1 MQQLIAPHAAAGQ
14 SRFRP
19 HAKQRRKGIALIQ
32 ILYSPTSPYS
42 AKVRMAAKHAGLEFE
57 SVMVNTSVA
66 PENLISAN
74 PLGKI
79 PVLITAEGQSVFD
92 SRCITQYINRVTG
105 SKLFPRQSEKRLDA
119 EKLEA
124 LADGLC
130 DVLITQIYER
140 RFRPEEKVH
149 VPWLEK
155 QWEKTERVLAM
166 LDETPPRIGKRIHGG
181 HIALAAA
188 MSYLALRF
196 EGRWEKKYPKLKRW
210 QKRFNDLHPDLAEF
224 LPRAV

>member
-1 MQQLIAPHAAAGQ
+1 
-14 SRFRP
+14 
-19 HAKQRRKGIALIQ
+19 
-32 ILYSPTSPYS
+32 
-42 AKVRMAAKHAGLEFE
+42 MAALYAGLEFE

-66 PENLISAN
+66 PENLILAN

-79 PVLITAEGQSVFD
+79 PVLITQDDHSVFD
-92 SRCITQYINRVTG
+92 SRCITQYINRVSG
-105 SKLFPRQSEKRLDA
+105 SKLFPRNSDKRLEA

-130 DVLITQIYER
+130 DVLITQVYER

-149 VPWLEK
+149 LPWLEK

-166 LDETPPRIGKRIHGG
+166 LDEMPPKIGKRINGG

-188 MSYLALRF
+188 LSYLALRF

-210 QKRFNDLHPDLAEF
+210 QKRFNDLQPELAEF

>member
-1 MQQLIAPHAAAGQ
+1 MPQPIYHITGHTLN
-14 SRFRP
+14 
-19 HAKQRRKGIALIQ
+19 KEEKVIALIQ

-42 AKVRMAAKHAGLEFE
+42 AKVRMAAKHVGLEFE
-57 SVMVNTSVA
+57 SVIVNTSVA

-79 PVLITAEGQSVFD
+79 PVLITESGQSVFD

-105 SKLFPRQSEKRLDA
+105 SKLFPRQSDKRLNA

-140 RFRPEEKVH
+140 RFRPEEKIH
-149 VPWLEK
+149 LPWLEK
-155 QWEKTERVLAM
+155 QWEKTERVLTM
-166 LDETPPRIGKRIHGG
+166 LDEAPPRIGKRIHGG

-188 MSYLALRF
+188 LSYLELRF
-196 EGRWEKKYPKLKRW
+196 EGRWEKKHPKLKRW
-210 QKRFNDLHPDLAEF
+210 QKRFIELHPDLAEF
-224 LPRAV
+224 LPHAV